1 MSVCF
6 FVPADQAGT
15 STVSE
20 EGENED
26 TGEEGSSSDNIQH
39 SLQVFW
45 SKISEDIKKVTA
57 EDFKTQALP
66 LARIKKIMK
75 LDEEVKMISAEAPV
89 LFAKAA
95 EIFIHELT
103 LRAWSH
109 TKDNKRR
116 TLQRNDI
123 AMAISKSDQFDFL
136 IDIVPRHE
144 VKPNKPRE
152 EPPRPSPNTEQYYLQ
167 LAQQHQGALQGASQP
182 QYVLQP
188 CAQLVQ
194 QSSNAGTS
202 TAGGQQPMTIVQQ
215 VVTSSGDLQ
224 QLSLTQAQLNM
235 VRPQLQNNPGQLIV
249 IQAQPQQSPQIIQ
262 VSSHAGQG
270 QPQQVFLAQVA
281 NSQEES

>member
-15 STVSE
+15 SAVSE
-20 EGENED
+20 EGD
-26 TGEEGSSSDNIQH
+26 TEAAVEEGSSPESIQH

-45 SKISEDIKKVTA
+45 AKVTEDIKKVTA
-57 EDFKTQALP
+57 DDFKTQALP

-103 LRAWSH
+103 LRAWYH
-109 TKDNKRR
+109 TEENKRR

-123 AMAISKSDQFDFL
+123 ATAISKSDQLDFL
-136 IDIVPRHE
+136 IDIVPRQE
-144 VKPNKPRE
+144 VKVTKPRE
-152 EPPRPSPNTEQYYLQ
+152 DPPRTNNTDQYYLQ
-167 LAQQHQGALQGASQP
+167 LAQQHQAALQGTQP

-188 CAQLVQ
+188 CAQVVQ
-194 QSSNAGTS
+194 SGNAATTS
-202 TAGGQQPMTIVQQ
+202 GGGQQPLTLVQQ
-215 VVTSSGDLQ
+215 VVTSSGELQ
-224 QLSLTQAQLNM
+224 QVPIQLSQAQLNI
-235 VRPQLQNNPGQLIV
+235 VRPQLQNNQGQLIV
-249 IQAQPQQSPQIIQ
+249 IQAQPQQTPQIIQ
-262 VSSHAGQG
+262 VSSHAGQN

-281 NSQEES
+281 TTQEES